1 MAPRSVNLNGFMLCY
16 NEFNWNTLH
25 CFLKSLYRVQYCLGI
40 DNLVK
45 IIHHV
50 NVKLNLVNLSIFRS
64 LVLIK
69 QVYPNHRFYFLTKF
83 RCIKAQV
90 DLQKKKKKKTEVDP
104 SIQWVRWC
112 KSVTLFPSSPFL
124 FPLGS
129 RHEL

>member
-90 DLQKKKKKKTEVDP
+90 DLQKKKKKKKKN
-104 SIQWVRWC
+104 QN
-112 KSVTLFPSSPFL
+112 KNK
-124 FPLGS
+124 LGLLVKIS
-129 RHEL
+129 KNV